1 MDVVMVADFDQ
12 TDREIMIILQKN
24 SRIANTEIAKA
35 LNISEGTVRNRIR
48 RLVDGKIIQNI
59 AVINPELLGY
69 QVHLFVGVQVE
80 VKKAKDVA
88 SKLKDK
94 EAVHFLGYST
104 GRYDLIFVAFF
115 RSAEEQRQFFLEE
128 LSGIEG
134 IIRTET
140 FNVLKNV
147 KTRYLWGVS
156 IPSSGK
162 EGDSRKRR

>member
-1 MDVVMVADFDQ
+1 MVADFDE
-12 TDREIMIILQKN
+12 TDLEIMTILQKN
-24 SRIANTEIAKA
+24 SRVANTEIAKR
-35 LNISEGTVRNRIR
+35 LHISEATVRNRIR
-48 RLVDGKIIQNI
+48 RLVDSKIIQNI

-69 QVHLFVGVQVE
+69 QMHLFVGVQVE
-80 VKKAKDVA
+80 LGKAKDVA

-94 EAVHFLGYST
+94 DAVHFLGHST

-128 LSGIEG
+128 LSCIKG

-147 KTRYLWGVS
+147 KTKYLWGVS
-156 IPSSGK
+156 IPATK
-162 EGDSRKRR
+162 REVDARKRR

>member
-1 MDVVMVADFDQ
+1 MIIDFDD

-24 SRIANTEIAKA
+24 SRIANTEIAKR
-35 LNISEGTVRNRIR
+35 LHISEATVRNRIR
-48 RLVDGKIIQNI
+48 RLVDGKIIQNM

-69 QVHLFVGVQVE
+69 QMHLFVGVQVE
-80 VKKAKDVA
+80 LNKAKDVA

-94 EAVHFLGYST
+94 DVVHFLGYST

-115 RSAEEQRQFFLEE
+115 RNADEQRQFFLEE
-128 LSGIEG
+128 LSCIQG

-147 KTRYLWGVS
+147 KTKYLWGVS
-156 IPSSGK
+156 VPAPRRAGNA
-162 EGDSRKRR
+162 RKGH